1 MAESYDKNAQGSDT
15 LPAPGCDG
23 PIAEDTAR
31 DVKTAREANR
41 LHDAANKLA
50 DRSRK

>member
-1 MAESYDKNAQGSDT
+1 MSDYDKNAQGSDT
-15 LPAPGCDG
+15 LPASGCDA
-23 PIAEDTAR
+23 PVSKDAAK